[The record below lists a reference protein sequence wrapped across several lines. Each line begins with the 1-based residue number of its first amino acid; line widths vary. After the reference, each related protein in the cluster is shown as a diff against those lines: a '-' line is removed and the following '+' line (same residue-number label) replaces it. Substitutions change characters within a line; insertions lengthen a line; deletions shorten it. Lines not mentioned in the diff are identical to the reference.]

1 MVAYK
6 QNELVS
12 STEIS
17 KQFGDYISKIKDGT
31 LEKIGILKNNKLNA
45 VILSVKEYEEL
56 SELKELLEDLELYN
70 SIKDRINDKEENY
83 IDSEIVLKKYGLSL
97 E

>member
-70 SIKDRINDKEENY
+70 SIKDRIDDKEENY
-83 IDSEIVLKKYGLSL
+83 IDSEVVLKKYGLSL